1 MYNDTIAT
9 ISTIM
14 TRDLITVSPITLLGK
29 VHEIF
34 ETHNIHHIPV
44 IDNEKHVKGIISKID
59 YAKSLDCFTVFG
71 TKYSIEHNEK
81 NFKSLMAKDI
91 MTKQV
96 VTLSPDD
103 KIGTAVGIFRENILR
118 SILVV
123 DNDEELVGILTP
135 FDLFIHAYR
144 EPVFLTANG

>member
-14 TRDLITVSPITLLGK
+14 THDLITVSPITLLGDI
-29 VHEIF
+29 HEIF

-44 IDNEKHVKGIISKID
+44 IDDENHVKGIISKID

-91 MTKQV
+91 MTKKV
-96 VTLSPDD
+96 VALSPND
-103 KIGTAVGIFRENILR
+103 KIGTAVGIFKENILR
-118 SILVV
+118 SILMV
-123 DNDEELVGILTP
+123 DDEELVGILTH

-144 EPVFLTANG
+144 EPVFLPANW

>member
-14 TRDLITVSPITLLGK
+14 TRDIVTVSPITLLGDI
-29 VHEIF
+29 HEIF

-44 IDNEKHVKGIISKID
+44 VDDENHVKGIISKID
-59 YAKSLDCFTVFG
+59 YAKALDCFTVFG
-71 TKYSIEHNEK
+71 TKYSIAHNEK
-81 NFKSLMAKDI
+81 NFKALMAKDI

-103 KIGTAVGIFRENILR
+103 KIGTAVGIFKENILR
-118 SILVV
+118 SILIV
-123 DNDEELVGILTP
+123 DDEELVGILTP
-135 FDLFIHAYR
+135 FDLFIHAYC
-144 EPVFLTANG
+144 EPVFLPANN

>member
-14 TRDLITVSPITLLGK
+14 TRDLITVSPITLLGEI
-29 VHEIF
+29 HEIF
-34 ETHNIHHIPV
+34 KTHAIHHLPV
-44 IDNEKHVKGIISKID
+44 VDDKNRLKGVISTLD

-71 TKYSIEHNEK
+71 TKYSMEHNEK
-81 NFKSLMAKDI
+81 IFTSLMAKDI
-91 MTKQV
+91 MTKKV

-123 DNDEELVGILTP
+123 NDDELVGILTP
-135 FDLFIHAYR
+135 FDLFIHAYH
-144 EPVFLTANG
+144 EPTFVTVNG